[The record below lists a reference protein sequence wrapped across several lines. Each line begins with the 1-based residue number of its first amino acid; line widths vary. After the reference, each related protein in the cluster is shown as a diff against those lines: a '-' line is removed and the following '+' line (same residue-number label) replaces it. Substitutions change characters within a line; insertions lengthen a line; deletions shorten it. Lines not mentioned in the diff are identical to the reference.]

1 MIFGSNILR
10 IVKMS
15 RAVKS
20 GFKVFFILVIVCLL
34 TLALYWQQANRLFK
48 TITLFDEDVIVENF
62 LHMDSIFN
70 SVEIISDA
78 EPHYFEQQPINLPKS
93 YAYQGEYKQLD
104 TFLKRSQT
112 TALVV
117 LHNDTLTHESYYKG
131 SDANDKR
138 ISWSVAKSFLSAIFG
153 VAVEKGAIKDIE
165 DSVTDYVPELIGSGY
180 EGVSIK
186 NVLQMSSGVGFNED
200 YSKFSSDINRF
211 GRTVALGGSF
221 DAFAASL
228 DNEREQGTF
237 LHYVS
242 IDTHVLGMVL
252 RKATGE
258 TVADYFNQ
266 HLWSKIQPEASTYYT
281 TDDEGEPMVL
291 GGLNM
296 RTRDY
301 AKFGKLYMDNGKWK
315 GEQVIPE
322 AWVKSSITPDAA
334 HLEPGKR
341 DSSDLILGYG
351 YQWWIPE
358 NADQEFMALGIY
370 GQFIYVNQKAKV
382 VIVKNSTN
390 LRFMDNNFE
399 SARES
404 VAVFRAI
411 ADANSTK
418 TIASSH

>member
-1 MIFGSNILR
+1 
-10 IVKMS
+10 MS
-15 RAVKS
+15 STAKL
-20 GFKVFFILVIVCLL
+20 GFKLFLILVVVCLL
-34 TLALYWQQANRLFK
+34 TLAMNWQQASRLYK
-48 TITLFDEDVIVENF
+48 TITLFDEAVIVDNF
-62 LHMDSIFN
+62 IHMDSIFN
-70 SVEIISDA
+70 TLEIVSET
-78 EPHYFEQQPINLPKS
+78 EPHYFEEKQINLPKH
-93 YAYQGEYKQLD
+93 YLYQGEQKKLD
-104 TFLKRSQT
+104 TFLDQSQT
-112 TALVV
+112 TALLV
-117 LHNDTLTHESYYKG
+117 LKDDTLTHESYYKG
-131 SDANDKR
+131 SDKNDKR

-153 VAVEKGAIKDIE
+153 VAVENGAIKSIE

-180 EGVSIK
+180 EGISIK
-186 NVLQMSSGVGFNED
+186 NVLQMSSGVRFDED
-200 YSKFSSDINRF
+200 YGTFSSDINRF

-221 DAFAASL
+221 DEFAASL
-228 DNEREQGTF
+228 VNEREQGTF

-258 TVADYFNQ
+258 TIADYFNQ
-266 HLWSKIQPEASTYYT
+266 HLWSKIQPEASTYFI

-322 AWVKSSITPDAA
+322 AWVKSSTTPDAT
-334 HLEPGKR
+334 HLQPGKR
-341 DSSDLILGYG
+341 ESSDLILGYG
-351 YQWWIPE
+351 YQWWVPE
-358 NADQEFMALGIY
+358 NADQEFMALGVY
-370 GQFIYVNQKAKV
+370 GQFIYVNQKANV
-382 VIVKNSTN
+382 VIVKNSAN

-411 ADANSTK
+411 ANALSTERPL
-418 TIASSH
+418 

>member
-1 MIFGSNILR
+1 
-10 IVKMS
+10 MS